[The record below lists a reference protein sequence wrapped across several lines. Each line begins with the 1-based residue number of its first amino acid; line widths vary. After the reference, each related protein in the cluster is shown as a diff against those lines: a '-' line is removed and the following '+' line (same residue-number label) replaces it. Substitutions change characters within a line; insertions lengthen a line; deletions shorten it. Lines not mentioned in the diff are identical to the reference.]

1 MTLYGKVPMNNFI
14 EANLSM
20 TIYGKISLN
29 DIIVNVILNYTLW

>member
-14 EANLSM
+14 EVNLSM